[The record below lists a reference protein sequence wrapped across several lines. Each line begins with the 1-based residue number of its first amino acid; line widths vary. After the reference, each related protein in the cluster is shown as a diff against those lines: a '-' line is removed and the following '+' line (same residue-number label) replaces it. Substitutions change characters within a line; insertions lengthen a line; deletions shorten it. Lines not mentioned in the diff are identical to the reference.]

1 MHGVDGGMTVEATKK
16 KWHYLQAVPLYLPSD
31 EAAGR
36 FFSKFRDEA
45 SAVTGTAI
53 TVLLPTPLA
62 NGELKAVEELF
73 TVDLADPGK
82 KKRYPGLKWADLPC
96 LWLEDDQG
104 GTAIISLKQDITD
117 VSRQVRLLRD
127 AAGERETAQAVKQ
140 RMDELLVQEAAVT
153 PWMKAQKEVQLQPA
167 TEKLIALICGVVF
180 VAVILVIALFVPK
193 PEPFQVAVFRI
204 VLSIAAAGFVSMTPG
219 FINLKLGGWLQAG
232 GALAVFAIVFFFNP
246 VSLVAPTS
254 P

>member
-1 MHGVDGGMTVEATKK
+1 
-16 KWHYLQAVPLYLPSD
+16 
-31 EAAGR
+31 
-36 FFSKFRDEA
+36 
-45 SAVTGTAI
+45 
-53 TVLLPTPLA
+53 
-62 NGELKAVEELF
+62 
-73 TVDLADPGK
+73 
-82 KKRYPGLKWADLPC
+82 
-96 LWLEDDQG
+96 
-104 GTAIISLKQDITD
+104 
-117 VSRQVRLLRD
+117 
-127 AAGERETAQAVKQ
+127 
-140 RMDELLVQEAAVT
+140 
-153 PWMKAQKEVQLQPA
+153 MKAQKEVQLQPA